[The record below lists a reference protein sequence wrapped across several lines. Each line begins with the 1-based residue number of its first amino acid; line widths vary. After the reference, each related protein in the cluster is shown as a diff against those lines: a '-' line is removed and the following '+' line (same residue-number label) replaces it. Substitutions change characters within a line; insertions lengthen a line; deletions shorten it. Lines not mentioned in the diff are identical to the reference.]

1 MKALP
6 PLALSLVFVV
16 RASTAFACAG
26 NEYWQ
31 DDPKGTPVWTVRKVV
46 EVEKEAES
54 KVDDNFLRVALAKS
68 GLKSCSG
75 VEKNL
80 IDADVKR
87 AIRTEASPIS
97 REKFWANYDEV
108 TQLMI
113 RYRRDLHA
121 GPVLEVMTR
130 TKICWDGSGRF
141 VAALP
146 KYQQDAV
153 DQANKVARNL
163 DALLS
168 K

>member
-1 MKALP
+1 MKTLP
-6 PLALSLVFVV
+6 PLALSFVFVAL
-16 RASTAFACAG
+16 ASTALACAG

-31 DDPKGTPVWTVRKVV
+31 DDPKGKPVWTVRNVI
-46 EVEKEAES
+46 ELENGAEA
-54 KVDDNFLRVALAKS
+54 KVDDNLLRGALAKS

-87 AIRTEASPIS
+87 AIRTEAKPIS

-108 TQLMI
+108 TQLMV
-113 RYRRDLHA
+113 RLRRDRQA

-130 TKICWDGSGRF
+130 TKICWDGSGQF

-153 DQANKVARNL
+153 EQAKKVAQNL
-163 DALLS
+163 GALLS